1 MKYNASLV
9 KTSVKTV
16 GAVVSFFLGILISVA
31 IFPAFHFTK
40 RIDESKNVRRKMIT
54 AVA

>member
-1 MKYNASLV
+1 MKYNASSV

-16 GAVVSFFLGILISVA
+16 GAVISFFLGILIYVA
-31 IFPAFHFTK
+31 IFPAFHFIK
-40 RIDESKNVRRKMIT
+40 RIDESKNVRSKMIT